1 MHTLSTITQKLSK
14 FWVDFT
20 FQDLTSTIASNGRHT
35 TAGVVGAYAF
45 KNATF
50 RVGVDKDS
58 KVGLGYTSNILF

>member
-1 MHTLSTITQKLSK
+1 MKDYTKFSKL
-14 FWVDFT
+14 WVDFT

-50 RVGVDKDS
+50 RVGVGKDS
-58 KVGLGYTSNILF
+58 KVGLVYTSNIFF